1 VFYVSVNQD
10 FMCLYLSVVYE
21 LAYASHKIKISCLQ
35 SCFF

>member
-1 VFYVSVNQD
+1 MFYIAVNQY
-10 FMCLYLSVVYE
+10 FMCLCLSVVYE